1 LYHNRQIESIKN
13 GNKDAFNKLILQ
25 LEPKVSATVYGM
37 LGFCQEAEDVGQET
51 FVRLYKSMSQFRG
64 EANIETYV
72 TRIAI
77 NLSLNELKRRKRRSF
92 LFIRQD
98 KQELENYMSGSDD
111 QKNQETK
118 ELVNN
123 AISKLKA
130 GFKSVVV
137 LRLLNGYSVKETAKI
152 LQIPPGTVL
161 SRLARAQIKLKEI
174 LTPQMENRHG

>member
-1 LYHNRQIESIKN
+1 MNHNAQIESIKN

-98 KQELENYMSGSDD
+98 KQELENLGHPYFLVEG
-111 QKNQETK
+111 KNRTE
-118 ELVNN
+118 NS
-123 AISKLKA
+123 ISKISPLI
-130 GFKSVVV
+130 S
-137 LRLLNGYSVKETAKI
+137 I
-152 LQIPPGTVL
+152 I
-161 SRLARAQIKLKEI
+161 
-174 LTPQMENRHG
+174 

>member
-1 LYHNRQIESIKN
+1 MNHNAQIESIKN

-98 KQELENYMSGSDD
+98 KQELENLGHPYFLVEG
-111 QKNQETK
+111 KNRTE
-118 ELVNN
+118 NS
-123 AISKLKA
+123 ISKISPLI
-130 GFKSVVV
+130 SI
-137 LRLLNGYSVKETAKI
+137 KI
-152 LQIPPGTVL
+152 KDKI
-161 SRLARAQIKLKEI
+161 S
-174 LTPQMENRHG
+174 